1 MDELSQLR
9 YYLEHDQVGQALAL
23 LDEMDEMSREDKIN
37 KIASFMQV
45 LLLHLIKK
53 VAEDRTTRS
62 WEVSIQNAL
71 AWIVRVNKR
80 RKAGGWYLSDDE
92 LHETLDEVFD
102 LALRGASRE
111 VHEGI
116 YSPGELAGR
125 LHRDA
130 ILRDALVQ
138 IRQEQ
143 GESRKGSK

>member
-1 MDELSQLR
+1 MDEFSQLR
-9 YYLEHDQVGQALAL
+9 YYLEHDQVDQALAL

-45 LLLHLIKK
+45 LLIHLIKR

-62 WEVSIQNAL
+62 WDVSIQNAL

-80 RKAGGWYLSDDE
+80 RKSGGWYLSDDE

-102 LALRGASRE
+102 LALRRASRE
-111 VHEGI
+111 VDEGI
-116 YSPGELAGR
+116 YRPDELAGR
-125 LHRDA
+125 LDRDT
-130 ILRDALVQ
+130 IIQDALAQ

-143 GESRKGSK
+143 GE

>member
-9 YYLEHDQVGQALAL
+9 HYLEHDQVDQALAL

-45 LLLHLIKK
+45 LLIHLIKS

-62 WEVSIQNAL
+62 WDVSIQNAL

-80 RKAGGWYLSDDE
+80 RKAGGWYLNNDE

-102 LALRGASRE
+102 LALRRASRE

-116 YSPGELAGR
+116 YSSDELAER
-125 LHRDA
+125 LDRRA
-130 ILRDALVQ
+130 IIRDALAQ
-138 IRQEQ
+138 IRQAQ
-143 GESRKGSK
+143 DV